1 MTAPFVRRESS
12 PFLKRVLI
20 PFWILRVL
28 ILLIGIAL
36 YALTLAALIVYTDDI
51 LQFEREY
58 NTKLALSA
66 VKALT
71 GIIMGIQLICLLLE
85 IACIIK
91 RCRRTLS
98 PGFFL
103 GTNIVQ
109 STFVVVNFALS
120 MVGARTAGSV
130 GISVA
135 ILVIFLGFLVYAA
148 VVYHKY
154 RRGELD
160 GG

>member
-1 MTAPFVRRESS
+1 MTAPFVRRQSS
-12 PFLKRVLI
+12 PFLKRVLV

-36 YALTLAALIVYTDDI
+36 YALTLAALIVFSDDI
-51 LQFEREY
+51 LNHDDIRKFEREY
-58 NTKLALSA
+58 DTRLALSTA
-66 VKALT
+66 KALV
-71 GIIMGIQLICLLLE
+71 GVIMGIQLICLILE
-85 IACIIK
+85 LACIVK

-109 STFVVVNFALS
+109 STFVIVNFALS
-120 MVGARTAGSV
+120 MVGARTAGSI

-135 ILVIFLGFLVYAA
+135 IL
-148 VVYHKY
+148 
-154 RRGELD
+154 
-160 GG
+160 